1 MEISHPNRQELTPEE
16 KQELEKLRTIV
27 EKATED
33 GIITQGERERIAT
46 AMRADGK
53 ILREELELVRT
64 LIGEKVSQGE
74 LTIDY

>member
-16 KQELEKLRTIV
+16 KQELEKLRIIV